1 ILLPDRVLQALG
13 RRFAETGDPRDL
25 TLVFPISAG
34 DMFGQPGL
42 DHLAQKGLPRRLIGG
57 SYASGPSTSLPPRI
71 VELVRANEVEA
82 YNLPSGMLFGVH
94 REIAAKR
101 PGVLTE
107 VGLGTF
113 VDPRNSGGRMN
124 ARTTDDLLRVVE
136 LNGREWLFLPS
147 FNVDV
152 AIIRATTADEDGN
165 LTMEHE
171 PAVLGAHLLALAA
184 HACGGRV
191 IAQVERVAQ
200 RGT

>member
-1 ILLPDRVLQALG
+1 MSTVAWPPATPGGDLSVPASKVVDAESAARLIGSGATVSISSSSGILLPDRVLQALG

-57 SYASGPSTSLPPRI
+57 SYPSGPSTALPPRI
-71 VELVRANEVEA
+71 VELVHANEVEA
-82 YNLPSGMLFGVH
+82 YNLPSGMLFSVH

-101 PGVLTE
+101 PGVLTQ

-124 ARTTDDLLRVVE
+124 
-136 LNGREWLFLPS
+136 
-147 FNVDV
+147 
-152 AIIRATTADEDGN
+152 
-165 LTMEHE
+165 
-171 PAVLGAHLLALAA
+171 
-184 HACGGRV
+184 
-191 IAQVERVAQ
+191 
-200 RGT
+200 